1 MTLYEKLAEARKKF
15 KALGIRKGGRNDFQ
29 KYSYFELN
37 DILKAVT
44 DINAEVKLCTV
55 ENMDGEKA
63 VLRVVDSEQP
73 DSFCE
78 FSVPMSTANL
88 KGCHPVQSLGAVI
101 TYLRRYLYQ
110 NAYSVAEPD
119 QIDCLNQDDYE
130 PEPEPEPAD
139 HGNRNLVSET
149 NRLTR
154 QANFVS
160 SVKALPNWQE
170 RLRAFGYSDPA
181 DVPEKDYRNI
191 YIAMMEGGK
200 NGKA

>member
-1 MTLYEKLAEARKKF
+1 MTLYEKLAEARKRF

-44 DINAEVKLCTV
+44 DINADVKICTV
-55 ENMDGEKA
+55 ENMDSEKA
-63 VLRVVDSEQP
+63 TLRVVDSEAP
-73 DSFCE
+73 ESFCE

-119 QIDCLNQDDYE
+119 QIDCLDQDEYE
-130 PEPEPEPAD
+130 PEPAHD
-139 HGNRNLVSET
+139 HGQKGLVSET
-149 NRLTR
+149 ARLTR
-154 QANFVS
+154 QAKFVS
-160 SVKALPNWQE
+160 SVKAIPNWQE
-170 RLRAFGYSDPA
+170 RLRAFGHSDPA

-200 NGKA
+200 NGNT

>member
-1 MTLYEKLAEARKKF
+1 MTLYEKLAEARKRF

-44 DINAEVKLCTV
+44 DINADVKLCTV
-55 ENMDGEKA
+55 ENMDSEKA
-63 VLRVVDSEQP
+63 TLRVVDSEVP
-73 DSFCE
+73 ESFCE

-119 QIDCLNQDDYE
+119 QIDCLDQDEYE
-130 PEPEPEPAD
+130 PEPTRD
-139 HGNRNLVSET
+139 HGQKGLVSET
-149 NRLTR
+149 ARLTR

-160 SVKALPNWQE
+160 SVKAIPNWQE
-170 RLRAFGYSDPA
+170 RLRAFGYSEPS

-200 NGKA
+200 NGNT